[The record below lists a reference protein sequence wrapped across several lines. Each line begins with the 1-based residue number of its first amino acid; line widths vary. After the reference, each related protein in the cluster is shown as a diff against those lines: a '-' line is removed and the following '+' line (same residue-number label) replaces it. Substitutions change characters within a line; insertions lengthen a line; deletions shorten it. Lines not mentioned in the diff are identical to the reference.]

1 MKNIRKKI
9 SACFLMVFMIA
20 GILNTG
26 ERIHVVK
33 AAETFKIHLNTRQE
47 NKYSI
52 VTKIVYG
59 CNSFLMT
66 GDAQKETIQK
76 IAAKGLH

>member
-33 AAETFKIHLNTRQE
+33 AAETFKIHFMDLQR
-47 NKYSI
+47 
-52 VTKIVYG
+52 
-59 CNSFLMT
+59 MT
-66 GDAQKETIQK
+66 ISMEER
-76 IAAKGLH
+76 

>member
-9 SACFLMVFMIA
+9 RACFLMVFMIA

-33 AAETFKIHLNTRQE
+33 AAETFKIHFMDL
-47 NKYSI
+47 
-52 VTKIVYG
+52 
-59 CNSFLMT
+59 
-66 GDAQKETIQK
+66 
-76 IAAKGLH
+76 